1 MQTLCENPTLAIL
14 ACNVISKEL
23 ISGLGIQNMF
33 FYNLKLVI
41 NLNEVYDKM

>member
-1 MQTLCENPTLAIL
+1 MQTLCEDPTLIAIL
-14 ACNVISKEL
+14 ACNVTSKEL

-41 NLNEVYDKM
+41 NLN

>member
-1 MQTLCENPTLAIL
+1 MQTLCEDPTLIVIF
-14 ACNVISKEL
+14 ACNIISKEL

-41 NLNEVYDKM
+41 NLN